1 MVPFSQSWTKR
12 VFVNPFL
19 LIFEKFWK
27 NMTWRPTG
35 QKSTPKMKVSGV
47 DETPQKARPPQKYLW
62 MEPIV
67 DLPIINLLLP
77 RCFYF
82 RHASEGGISL
92 DGGSKLHI
100 FGAKNNFKQQFLA
113 VKLRSE
119 FQDIPL
125 AETAIFQEVLQ
136 HFMCVDKHLLS
147 FLKFADD
154 SDFEI
159 ICGGSLSQQN
169 GRPLKNFCAK
179 NISTDLEN
187 PTNKL
192 APPQYFFCAKFY
204 I

>member
-27 NMTWRPTG
+27 KCLFVDFWKVLKKKYMTWHPTG
-35 QKSTPKMKVSGV
+35 QKSTPKMKVSGD

-92 DGGSKLHI
+92 GGGSKLHI

-113 VKLRSE
+113 VKLE
-119 FQDIPL
+119 KL
-125 AETAIFQEVLQ
+125 AFFR
-136 HFMCVDKHLLS
+136 HFLS
-147 FLKFADD
+147 FWV
-154 SDFEI
+154 I
-159 ICGGSLSQQN
+159 
-169 GRPLKNFCAK
+169 
-179 NISTDLEN
+179 
-187 PTNKL
+187 
-192 APPQYFFCAKFY
+192 
-204 I
+204 